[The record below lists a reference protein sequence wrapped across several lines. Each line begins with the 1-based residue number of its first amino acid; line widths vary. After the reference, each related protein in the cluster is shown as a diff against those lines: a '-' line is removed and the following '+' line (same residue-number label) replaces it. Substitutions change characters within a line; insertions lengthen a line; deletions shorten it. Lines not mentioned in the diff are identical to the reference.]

1 MQFYDSVK
9 KAKVP
14 FEPIRKGEARIY
26 LCGPTVYDNAHL
38 GHARSAIAFDL
49 LARILEA
56 NGYKVIFVRNFTDID
71 DKIVRKCAEVGKSA
85 EEITKTYIANYLR
98 DMEALGVR
106 RANLEPKVSENLQG
120 IFQMIDSLLAKNL
133 AYKTRNGDIY
143 MRVSADL
150 KYGSLSGRADLE
162 SQISRIGENEQKED
176 ARDFALWKAFD
187 EGIAFDSPY
196 SRGRP
201 GWHIECSA
209 MIETH
214 LAYHDSPYSI
224 DIHAGGS
231 DLLFPH
237 HENEACQSRLA
248 NGVELAKYWIHNGFV
263 NIDGEKMSK
272 SLGNSFFICDALKH
286 YDGEI
291 LRYYLL
297 NTHYRAPLHFSDD
310 DLKNSK
316 KRLDKLYRFKQRI
329 YGILGI
335 LSKSCES
342 GADSNK
348 SGTIDENFR
357 SEFLDALNDDMNIS
371 VALST
376 VDSMIS
382 AYNESFDKNAK
393 DKDLMRNLA
402 QKAQSNIAY
411 IATILGVG
419 AKNPINYFHLGA
431 DSEMQKYIE
440 MQIALRND
448 AKKAKDYALA
458 DKIRDELKA
467 KNIHLLDT
475 KDSVLWEY
483 GE

>member
-1 MQFYDSVK
+1 MQLFDSAK

-14 FEPIRKGEARIY
+14 FEPIRQGEARIY

-106 RANLEPKVSENLQG
+106 RANLEPKVSENLEA
-120 IFQMIDSLLAKNL
+120 IFKMIDSLLAKNL
-133 AYKTRNGDIY
+133 SYKTRNGDIY
-143 MRVSADL
+143 MRVGADS
-150 KYGSLSGRADLE
+150 KYGSLSGRADLDE
-162 SQISRIGENEQKED
+162 QISRIGENEQKED

-209 MIETH
+209 MIEAH

-263 NIDGEKMSK
+263 NINGEKMSK
-272 SLGNSFFICDALKH
+272 SLGNSFFICDALHH

-316 KRLDKLYRFKQRI
+316 RRLDKLYRFKQRI
-329 YGILGI
+329 YGILG
-335 LSKSCES
+335 LDSRESSVDSGES
-342 GADSNK
+342 GADSANL
-348 SGTIDENFR
+348 DENFR
-357 SEFLDALNDDMNIS
+357 GEFLDALNDDMNIS
-371 VALST
+371 IALSA

-382 AYNESFDKNAK
+382 AYNENFDKNPK
-393 DKDLMRNLA
+393 DKALA

-411 IATILGVG
+411 IVEILGVG
-419 AKNPINYFHLGA
+419 TKNPIDYFHLGV
-431 DSEMQKYIE
+431 DSEMQKYIKA
-440 MQIALRND
+440 QIALRND

-458 DKIRDELKA
+458 DKIRDDLKA

-475 KDSVLWEY
+475 KDGVLWEY
-483 GE
+483 GG